1 MIPLNKLE
9 DGFYAAPQITESDFE
24 QFAANGIRTVVN
36 NRPDDEEPGQLSAA
50 RARELAE
57 KHGIEY
63 HHIPMTVP
71 TLTPE
76 LIDRFEKVVTTAPR
90 PIVAHCR
97 SGTRSCILWS
107 LTEAGRG
114 ARSVDETLHCAATG
128 GYDLSQMRPMI
139 ETYAASR
146 R

>member
-1 MIPLNKLE
+1 MTPLNKLE

-24 QFAANGIRTVVN
+24 HFAAHGIKTVVN

-57 KHGIEY
+57 QHGIEY

-139 ETYAASR
+139 ENYAASR

>member
-1 MIPLNKLE
+1 MTPIAKLE
-9 DGFYAAPQITESDFE
+9 DDFYAAPQPSEDDFAE
-24 QFAANGIRTVVN
+24 FAAQGIKTIIN
-36 NRPDDEEPGQLSAA
+36 NRPDDEEPGQMSAA
-50 RARELAE
+50 RGRELAE
-57 KHGIEY
+57 KHGMEY

-71 TLTPE
+71 TLSPE
-76 LIDRFEKVVTTAPR
+76 LIAQFEKVVTTAPR

-97 SGTRSCILWS
+97 SGTRSCVLWS

-114 ARSVDETLHCAATG
+114 ARSVDETLTCAASG

-139 ETYAASR
+139 ENYAASR

>member
-1 MIPLNKLE
+1 MTPLNKLE

-24 QFAANGIRTVVN
+24 AFAAHGIKTIVN
-36 NRPDDEEPGQLSAA
+36 NRPDGEEPGQMTAERA
-50 RARELAE
+50 RALAE
-57 KHGIEY
+57 RHGIEY

-71 TLTPE
+71 TLGPE
-76 LIDRFEKVVTTAPR
+76 LIDRFEQVVTSAPR

-114 ARSVDETLHCAATG
+114 ARSVDETLQCAATG

-139 ETYAASR
+139 ESYAASR